1 MEFAM
6 GILIGFL
13 LMLLLIGIAV
23 WGMHMGLELA
33 VDGTKKKGYFCAY
46 GKKWKVVETPEA

>member
-13 LMLLLIGIAV
+13 LILLLIGIAV

-33 VDGTKKKGYFCAY
+33 VDGTKKKGHFCAY